1 MTAAPVVDCDTI
13 VERLASLDLTAGV
26 TARERR
32 NARRVFH
39 RLAEQL
45 PAGVVGRAWDLDLL
59 TVEQHD
65 AAVRWRRSQG
75 LEP

>member
-1 MTAAPVVDCDTI
+1 MTVVDCTTI
-13 VERLASLDLTAGV
+13 IERLASLDLSGGAT
-26 TARERR
+26 TRERR

-45 PAGVVGRAWDLDLL
+45 PAGTVERAWDLDLL